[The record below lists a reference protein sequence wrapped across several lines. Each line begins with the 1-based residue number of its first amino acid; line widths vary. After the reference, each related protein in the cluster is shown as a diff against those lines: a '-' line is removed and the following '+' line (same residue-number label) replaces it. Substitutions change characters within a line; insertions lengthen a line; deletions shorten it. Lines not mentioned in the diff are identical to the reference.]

1 MLILRNKTF
10 MRALDYTDFLKQPD
24 IEHNFNLM
32 FDRQKKY
39 YSERCA
45 TSGFDKEH
53 TEMLSIKMAIISTDL
68 HFTDLHKNKK

>member
-1 MLILRNKTF
+1 

-39 YSERCA
+39 YRERCA

-53 TEMLSIKMAIISTDL
+53 
-68 HFTDLHKNKK
+68 